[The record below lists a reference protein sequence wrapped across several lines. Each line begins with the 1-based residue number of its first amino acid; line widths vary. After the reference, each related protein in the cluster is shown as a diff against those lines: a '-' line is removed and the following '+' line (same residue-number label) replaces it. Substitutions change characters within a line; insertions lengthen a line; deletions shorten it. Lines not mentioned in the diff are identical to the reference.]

1 MSISRR
7 LTTTRL
13 FLVSRVDQCGKCV
26 HLWVRSKYPMSIRKV
41 GVVGCG
47 LMGSGIAQTC
57 AQSGYETIVLEV
69 NQQLLEKGLARIHG
83 AWDMLAGKGKL
94 SLGQVDEYRGRLHG
108 TLNMADFAECNLVIE
123 PYTKRLCAKAS
134 GAILSQAP
142 EHDADHGDVDPGFFT
157 ARKHFV
163 VFGEPAPGGK
173 PGKRALHDPAPF
185 EDMEASWADL
195 LPIDHGIL
203 GCPDPSHATPGMLHD
218 LHFPAEYLFDPLD
231 EAALL
236 VGTIRPDQLESREAT
251 LERPEQLFAAVMILD
266 VGFMDQHTRDQPHG
280 IHEQMP
286 LAAFHALAAIVA
298 APPPF

>member
-1 MSISRR
+1 M
-7 LTTTRL
+7 
-13 FLVSRVDQCGKCV
+13 RV
-26 HLWVRSKYPMSIRKV
+26 
-41 GVVGCG
+41 
-47 LMGSGIAQTC
+47 A
-57 AQSGYETIVLEV
+57 
-69 NQQLLEKGLARIHG
+69 
-83 AWDMLAGKGKL
+83 LAGKHPML
-94 SLGQVDEYRGRLHG
+94 CVRSSTMSLLRLG
-108 TLNMADFAECNLVIE
+108 TIDITPAVSATLATIHADPATYLARHQ
-123 PYTKRLCAKAS
+123 RLCAKAS

-142 EHDADHGDVDPGFFT
+142 EHDADHGEVDPGFFT

-236 VGTIRPDQLESREAT
+236 VGDSPPRST
-251 LERPEQLFAAVMILD
+251 
-266 VGFMDQHTRDQPHG
+266 G
-280 IHEQMP
+280 
-286 LAAFHALAAIVA
+286 VA
-298 APPPF
+298 GGNP